1 MCILTIAHSG
11 LDLAQLSAIGSTKG
25 VAVVT
30 LSRL

>member
-1 MCILTIAHSG
+1 MCSLTIAHGG
-11 LDLAQLSAIGSTKG
+11 LDLAQLSTTGSTKG